1 MPWCR
6 GGGGGGGPTVVAV
19 PPGQAAFKEAV
30 DDFGPDNA
38 ADTSYRS
45 TPAQLKCIAH
55 ECSTL
60 HCNRLL
66 NCNSSSMKAGSNAQL
81 KTASGFSSQC
91 FSDSL
96 AQNMPNFGSKEGPKI
111 STNIYWSVKQGLIG
125 LILCAAIIGNAIQF
139 DAVFLP
145 WIFSTLVFFP

>member
-1 MPWCR
+1 MEAGFYVAQCASAGVDDLVPVKRSFVDAARPGPSLLESCGRPCYCGGLVPWWWC
-6 GGGGGGGPTVVAV
+6 GPTVVAV

-30 DDFGPDNA
+30 DDFGPDNADALTA

-81 KTASGFSSQC
+81 KTASGFITMQ
-91 FSDSL
+91 
-96 AQNMPNFGSKEGPKI
+96 
-111 STNIYWSVKQGLIG
+111 
-125 LILCAAIIGNAIQF
+125 
-139 DAVFLP
+139 
-145 WIFSTLVFFP
+145 

>member
-1 MPWCR
+1 MEAGFYVAQCASAGVDDLVPVKRSFVDAARPGPSLLESCGRPCYCGGLPWCR
-6 GGGGGGGPTVVAV
+6 GGGGGPTVVAV

-81 KTASGFSSQC
+81 KTASGFITMQ
-91 FSDSL
+91 
-96 AQNMPNFGSKEGPKI
+96 
-111 STNIYWSVKQGLIG
+111 
-125 LILCAAIIGNAIQF
+125 
-139 DAVFLP
+139 
-145 WIFSTLVFFP
+145 